1 MSNVDFSRGHLREV
15 NSPSKNLVFLV
26 LLVSA
31 SSDMKRRCTCVFLRV
46 VYVKVHS
53 PRKAACALSCLLSTP
68 RRTYKLRITVSNV
81 DFSRGHLREVNSPSL
96 VLLVSASSDM
106 TYKLRITVSNVDFSR
121 GHLREVNSPSKNLV
135 FLVLLVSASSDMKRS
150 CTCVFLR
157 VVYVK
162 AHPPLEKPR
171 APCLSCFR
179 RIAERIN
186 FAFMGSV

>member
-1 MSNVDFSRGHLREV
+1 
-15 NSPSKNLVFLV
+15 
-26 LLVSA
+26 
-31 SSDMKRRCTCVFLRV
+31 MKRRCTCVFLRV

-162 AHPPLEKPR
+162 AHPPPRKAACALSFLLSPHSRTYKLRIYGERVKCTLFYFVEKR
-171 APCLSCFR
+171 HNAVGGK
-179 RIAERIN
+179 I
-186 FAFMGSV
+186 